1 MPPASANQPS
11 TCLFIPEL
19 PSDLND
25 AVLERHFRSYT
36 GYTSA
41 RTRHDRNGKLVGFV
55 EFEQI
60 DDAVRCRDS
69 MQGAS
74 PFPGINWHIH
84 FSNSKPAPAAAGGGG
99 GKRPR
104 DEPMPQSRHEAQ
116 RPSYGS
122 MPPPSAFATT

>member
-84 FSNSKPAPAAAGGGG
+84 FSNNPSQRSSSGSAS
-99 GKRPR
+99 KRPR
-104 DEPMPQSRHEAQ
+104 EESGPPVARHEAQ
-116 RPSYGS
+116 RPSYAAAEHQR
-122 MPPPSAFATT
+122 PK